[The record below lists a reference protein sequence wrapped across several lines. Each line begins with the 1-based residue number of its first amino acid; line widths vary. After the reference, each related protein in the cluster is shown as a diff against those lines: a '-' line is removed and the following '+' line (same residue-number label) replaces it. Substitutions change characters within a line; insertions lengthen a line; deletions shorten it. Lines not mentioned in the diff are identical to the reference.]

1 MNQYNQYNEQFAA
14 ATRQFADTAAQVN
27 QLALENAEKVFA
39 LQMGILEQNTNAA
52 FAFLGEVAEARDA
65 DSYKTLWPKG
75 VQVARENVERTL
87 GTGREVMELNVKT
100 TEALTEIA
108 KTQAETAAAQAKDG
122 VEQATKAA
130 TKAAKRA

>member
-1 MNQYNQYNEQFAA
+1 MYQQMNEQFAA
-14 ATRQFADTAAQVN
+14 ASRQFADAATRAQRLTLDNAQTVFGL
-27 QLALENAEKVFA
+27 QLATF
-39 LQMGILEQNTNAA
+39 EQNMDASLSWLNE
-52 FAFLGEVAEARDA
+52 LGAARDMDGLKA
-65 DSYKTLWPKG
+65 VLPKG

-100 TEALTEIA
+100 TEALAEIA
-108 KTQAETAAAQAKDG
+108 KTQAETAAAQAQDG